1 LDVELRVSA
10 SAEQASREAAEL
22 LAAASLRGGHI
33 ALSGGSTPRPAYEA
47 AARLEPDWSRVEVWW
62 ADERCVP
69 PDDERSNY
77 RLVRESLLDRL
88 DRPAMIEHRVQ
99 GERPPAE
106 AADLYEAELE
116 GVVFDLVLLG
126 IGPDGH
132 TASLFPNDPALDELR
147 RRAVAVPRPDIDRVT
162 VTVPQL
168 NASETVIFLVTG
180 EEKAPAVERS
190 FAAEPEHSTP
200 ASLVRSASGTT
211 IVLLDRAAASH
222 LPN

>member
-1 LDVELRVSA
+1 MDVEIRVSA
-10 SAEQASREAAEL
+10 SAEAASREAAEL
-22 LAAASLRGGHI
+22 LAGPGVRGGHV

-47 AARLEPDWSRVEVWW
+47 AARLAPDWSRVEVWW

-69 PDDERSNY
+69 PSDERSNY

-88 DRPAMIEHRVQ
+88 DRGAAIEHRIR
-99 GERPPAE
+99 GEVRPDR
-106 AADLYEAELE
+106 AADLYEAELK

-126 IGPDGH
+126 IGADGH

-147 RRAVAVPRPDIDRVT
+147 RRAVPVHRADVDRVT
-162 VTVPQL
+162 LTIPVL
-168 NASETVIFLVTG
+168 NAAEAIVFLIVG
-180 EEKAPAVERS
+180 EEKAAAVARAFTGKPDPA
-190 FAAEPEHSTP
+190 TP

-211 IVLLDRAAASH
+211 IVLLDRAAAGD

>member
-1 LDVELRVSA
+1 MNVEIRVSA
-10 SAEQASREAAEL
+10 SAEAASREAAEL
-22 LAAASLRGGHI
+22 LAGSTVRGGHV

-47 AARLEPDWSRVEVWW
+47 AARLAPDWSRVEVWW

-69 PDDERSNY
+69 PSDERSNY

-88 DRPAMIEHRVQ
+88 DRGAAIEHRMR
-99 GERPPAE
+99 GEVPPDR
-106 AADLYEAELE
+106 AADLYEGELK

-126 IGPDGH
+126 LGADGH

-147 RRAVAVPRPDIDRVT
+147 RRAVPVRRADVDRVT
-162 VTVPQL
+162 LTIPVL
-168 NASETVIFLVTG
+168 NAAEALVFLVVG
-180 EEKAPAVERS
+180 EEKAAAAARAFAGKPDPA
-190 FAAEPEHSTP
+190 TP

-211 IVLLDRAAASH
+211 IALLDRAAAGD